1 MHRSGLVLLSIVG
14 SVALAI
20 GCSGGDDGGTGGQS
34 TGDQAS
40 DDVDDEVEIPDFQIE
55 PAPGARRANLVD
67 EGQLQ
72 LDYAEADFD
81 RVVAFYDDWTAE
93 DDGTWERFEG
103 ADGSVGWKN
112 GEARGP
118 GFRAI
123 SVAVIDLGGNEQQ
136 LTIAVLIAD

>member
-93 DDGTWERFEG
+93 DDGTWVWWHLEEADLHRNEAPLPVPEEEA
-103 ADGSVGWKN
+103 ADG
-112 GEARGP
+112 AP
-118 GFRAI
+118 
-123 SVAVIDLGGNEQQ
+123 
-136 LTIAVLIAD
+136 